1 MAKKYWNE
9 RPRKSAA
16 PSEAMKWNL
25 FGDIPHV
32 CRECAADLRIVDVG
46 EHRQLFP
53 SGKTDFLCAHCQKKR
68 VEEMVAGV
76 RERLGLGPAS

>member
-16 PSEAMKWNL
+16 PSQAMKWNL
-25 FGDIPHV
+25 FPGVPHI
-32 CRECAADLRIVDVG
+32 CRECAAVLRIVDVG
-46 EHRQLFP
+46 EHRWNLE
-53 SGKTDFLCAHCQKKR
+53 GTTFLCKSCQKKR

-76 RERLGLGPAS
+76 KERLGLA